1 VEAFGTLFLAGE
13 GRPGQSLPADALP
26 ALRAEAWPGNLREL
40 RNRIR
45 RALVLAGEGPILA
58 EHLGAGPEAPAPM
71 PIPPAFSAQGTLT
84 EEVRKA
90 ADLLER
96 EWIRQALAQAAG
108 NKAEAAR
115 ILKVDYTTLHRKLKR
130 HGLDETP

>member
-1 VEAFGTLFLAGE
+1 MLF
-13 GRPGQSLPADALP
+13 RS
-26 ALRAEAWPGNLREL
+26 
-40 RNRIR
+40 
-45 RALVLAGEGPILA
+45 
-58 EHLGAGPEAPAPM
+58 
-71 PIPPAFSAQGTLT
+71 
-84 EEVRKA
+84 
-90 ADLLER
+90 DLLER